1 MASRERRKQYFRA
14 VSVMT
19 FEPDA
24 ILHEEGR
31 AVSNDDNCNSVPFPD
46 WGSFVVI
53 TRQTGAPAAEQ
64 LLIYVNN
71 HSTDEEHRRAAD
83 RPLFQICADRRRGT
97 RLNCDLDN
105 QVHHHLSWAP
115 V

>member
-1 MASRERRKQYFRA
+1 
-14 VSVMT
+14 MT

-31 AVSNDDNCNSVPFPD
+31 AVSNDDNSNSVPFPD
-46 WGSFVVI
+46 WGNIVVI

-64 LLIYVNN
+64 SAIHVNN
-71 HSTDEEHRRAAD
+71 HSSDEEHSRAAD
-83 RPLFQICADRRRGT
+83 RPLFELSADYRRGT

-105 QVHHHLSWAP
+105 QVHYHLSRAP

>member
-1 MASRERRKQYFRA
+1 
-14 VSVMT
+14 MT
-19 FEPDA
+19 FEPDP

-31 AVSNDDNCNSVPFPD
+31 AVSNDDNSNSVPFSD
-46 WGSFVVI
+46 WGSIVVI

-64 LLIYVNN
+64 SVICVNN
-71 HSTDEEHRRAAD
+71 HSTDEEHLREAD
-83 RPLFQICADRRRGT
+83 RPLFAFCAVHRSGK

-105 QVHHHLSWAP
+105 QVHYHLSWTA